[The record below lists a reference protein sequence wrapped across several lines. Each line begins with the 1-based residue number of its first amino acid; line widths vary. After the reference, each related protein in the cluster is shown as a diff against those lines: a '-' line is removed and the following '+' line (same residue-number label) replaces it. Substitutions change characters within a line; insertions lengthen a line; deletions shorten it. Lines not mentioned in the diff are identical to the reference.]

1 MKLGIYTFRLP
12 RLRKM
17 KMILDKS
24 QVMLHNVKVQ
34 LKETKVSQP
43 PHPSQLPLLNLP
55 PEDLALVQE
64 LVLQSGSLKGLAEVY
79 SVSYPTIRARLDKVI
94 ERLRGLIAGRKPD
107 PLREYLAELIDRGG
121 ISVES
126 ARRVL
131 DLSERAG
138 SAPDNGG
145 MS

>member
-1 MKLGIYTFRLP
+1 
-12 RLRKM
+12 
-17 KMILDKS
+17 
-24 QVMLHNVKVQ
+24 ML
-34 LKETKVSQP
+34 LKETKVNQP
-43 PHPSQLPLLNLP
+43 PNSPQLPLLNLP

-138 SAPDNGG
+138 NAMDNGG
-145 MS
+145 VS